1 MRIPLVVFTPKSLL
15 RHPDVKSGVEE
26 FTGGEFREVLDDN
39 NMDKAKVRKVILTS
53 GKVYYDLLKYRTDNN
68 IKDVALL
75 RLEQYYPLPE
85 KEIKDAV
92 NSYGKA
98 KAVAWVQEEP
108 ENMGAWYF
116 LKLRFGDRLLNRFPF
131 AGVHRPPSASPATG
145 SGSSHKLEQK
155 YVIEKAFGDGNGSA
169 ESSPEAIA
177 EAVERVAAAL

>member
-108 ENMGAWYF
+108 ENMGAQNF
-116 LKLRFGDRLLNRFPF
+116 LKVRLNEKDFKGKTLEFVSRKE
-131 AGVHRPPSASPATG
+131 SASPAPG
-145 SGSSHKLEQK
+145 SFKMYNETQK
-155 YVIEKAFGDGNGSA
+155 ILTEKAFK
-169 ESSPEAIA
+169 
-177 EAVERVAAAL
+177 